1 MGAVIISY
9 IAALLGGRGKQKTG
23 GIALKKINQWIDRFA
38 YSHPRFGIPNLMLY
52 IVIANAA
59 TYILSMFAGSAALS
73 FLAFDLYHVLH
84 GELWRLVTFVLLPFT
99 YRPISLLIMLLFYY
113 FVGGT
118 LEREWGTAK
127 FTLYYLCGM
136 VLSIL
141 STIILS
147 LATGYYGW
155 SLSDAYYINLTLF
168 LAFAALY
175 PDAQIMFYMIIPLKA
190 KWLAWADVALFAW
203 GVVRSLR
210 YGMFASALAAV
221 VALLNFV
228 IFFWEDI
235 SRALG
240 VQSRQRSRQTIQ
252 FKSAVRQ
259 QKRTE
264 AERGYRHKCEVCG
277 RTDADHPELEFR
289 YCSKCQGYHCFCS
302 DHIFN
307 HEHFRE

>member
-99 YRPISLLIMLLFYY
+99 YHPISLLIMLSFYY

-168 LAFAALY
+168 LALRRCTRTL
-175 PDAQIMFYMIIPLKA
+175 QIMFYMIIPLKRSG
-190 KWLAWADVALFAW
+190 WRGRMLPCLRGAWFGRCATVCLP
-203 GVVRSLR
+203 VRWPL
-210 YGMFASALAAV
+210 
-221 VALLNFV
+221 
-228 IFFWEDI
+228 WW
-235 SRALG
+235 
-240 VQSRQRSRQTIQ
+240 
-252 FKSAVRQ
+252 
-259 QKRTE
+259 
-264 AERGYRHKCEVCG
+264 
-277 RTDADHPELEFR
+277 
-289 YCSKCQGYHCFCS
+289 
-302 DHIFN
+302 
-307 HEHFRE
+307 HF